1 MSYLTEVASNLESE
15 VYDYHLPHTKTID
28 LIGEE
33 FAPRKHN
40 VIVESLGSTTISSNA
55 TTSSSGL
62 TQNFGP
68 NVVFVNA
75 NGTSSMP
82 IQVQQL
88 LQQAQQQVFLSRIVT
103 WLQNYSIVPILRIV
117 SYSHFCVLN
126 VNWFNLLS
134 LSLVLKI

>member
-88 LQQAQQQVFLSRIVT
+88 LQQAQQQV
-103 WLQNYSIVPILRIV
+103 
-117 SYSHFCVLN
+117 
-126 VNWFNLLS
+126 LLS
-134 LSLVLKI
+134 LFVALLPRKGFCHPGSL

>member
-1 MSYLTEVASNLESE
+1 MSYLAEVAANLESE
-15 VYDYHLPHTKTID
+15 AYDYHLPHTKTID

-40 VIVESLGSTTISSNA
+40 VIVESLGSTTVTSNLSNSI
-55 TTSSSGL
+55 TSSSTGL

-88 LQQAQQQVFLSRIVT
+88 LQQAQQQV
-103 WLQNYSIVPILRIV
+103 QY
-117 SYSHFCVLN
+117 
-126 VNWFNLLS
+126 
-134 LSLVLKI
+134 LKILYG

>member
-134 LSLVLKI
+134 

>member
-88 LQQAQQQVFLSRIVT
+88 LQQAQQQVCLSRIVT

-134 LSLVLKI
+134 